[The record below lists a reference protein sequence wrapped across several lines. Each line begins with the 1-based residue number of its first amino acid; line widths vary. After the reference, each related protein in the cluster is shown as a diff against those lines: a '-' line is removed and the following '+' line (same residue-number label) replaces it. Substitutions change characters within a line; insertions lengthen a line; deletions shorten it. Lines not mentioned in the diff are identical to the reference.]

1 MRVEANSAETLSWN
15 PDELLL
21 PVDIFT
27 YTTQEILSL
36 FYNPVYVSFLINC
49 SAQRTLSP
57 CYVQSF
63 QVGAYRPTQLPLKAA
78 VPKYGS
84 CFIDSAVSLLID
96 MDITPCFLPLY
107 PTWQTRRGSDLPPV

>member
-1 MRVEANSAETLSWN
+1 M
-15 PDELLL
+15 
-21 PVDIFT
+21 
-27 YTTQEILSL
+27 
-36 FYNPVYVSFLINC
+36 
-49 SAQRTLSP
+49 
-57 CYVQSF
+57 YVQSF